1 MIALL
6 GLLLTA
12 QHQGDIKISSGPIA
26 FAETGQRGA
35 VLELT
40 STGLWRYSETLKEWL
55 PIFAAD
61 IRNVSTTAWRDL
73 ELTLVI
79 SGPDKAEFRIPM
91 TVGSIIEPGETLPY
105 EKFFFG
111 KVGADQLRSASSF
124 SLEMS
129 SASKKQNIP
138 FQGFSG
144 IWLQAED
151 CAQDHQ
157 SLMKLTGI
165 ALRERLLKFVSL
177 GCGARVCPPR

>member
-1 MIALL
+1 MI
-6 GLLLTA
+6 
-12 QHQGDIKISSGPIA
+12 
-26 FAETGQRGA
+26 
-35 VLELT
+35 
-40 STGLWRYSETLKEWL
+40 
-55 PIFAAD
+55 
-61 IRNVSTTAWRDL
+61 AWRDL
-73 ELTLVI
+73 ELTLVV
-79 SGPDKAEFRIPM
+79 SGPDKTEFRIPM

-105 EKFFFG
+105 EKFFSG

-177 GCGARVCPPR
+177 GCGALTLPAEVKLTKLKSPPGFISVELDGKAGWIPLGSVKTFLRAEFRSTGLERLQ